1 MCWLWVRC
9 LLHHSRAACRYSLT
23 VAGPLVFSGDG
34 AGMLLAHD
42 IDSGKL
48 LYGLGAN
55 EGAVRCLGAVGDKLV
70 AAGDDGNGL
79 VFTFR

>member
-1 MCWLWVRC
+1 M
-9 LLHHSRAACRYSLT
+9 
-23 VAGPLVFSGDG
+23 FSGDG